1 MGCSLNMDIITYR
14 IVKENHLESAFDG
27 EGAKLYGGRWNS
39 KGVAVAYT
47 SDSLSLCS
55 LEIFVHLPSYKL
67 LKDYLYITVV
77 FDSDLVLDV
86 QLFDGWDERPVSK
99 ISQAIGDQWV
109 EDNSSSVLRVPSVLM
124 PDGFNYLININ
135 HPDSKKIKMGKPYP
149 LDFDR
154 RLKKTE
160 TK

>member
-1 MGCSLNMDIITYR
+1 MGCSLNMDIVTYR

-27 EGAKLYGGRWNS
+27 QGAKVYGGRWNS

-77 FDSDLVLDV
+77 FDSDLVLDAP
-86 QLFDGWDERPVSK
+86 LFDGWDERPVSK

>member
-77 FDSDLVLDV
+77 FDSDLGCPKV
-86 QLFDGWDERPVSK
+86 
-99 ISQAIGDQWV
+99 AILAQ
-109 EDNSSSVLRVPSVLM
+109 
-124 PDGFNYLININ
+124 
-135 HPDSKKIKMGKPYP
+135 
-149 LDFDR
+149 
-154 RLKKTE
+154 
-160 TK
+160 